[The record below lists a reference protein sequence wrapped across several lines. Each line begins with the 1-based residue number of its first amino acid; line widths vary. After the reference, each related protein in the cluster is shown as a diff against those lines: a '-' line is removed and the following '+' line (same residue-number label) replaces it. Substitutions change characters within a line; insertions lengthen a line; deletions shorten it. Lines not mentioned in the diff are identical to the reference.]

1 MGLTYIT
8 FSDITVLWRFCH
20 LQDLLAWK
28 CSKEQTFHEQLKNVS
43 MAASVKV
50 HEKDV
55 MLFFFFKLFINTVL
69 FVTLST
75 KECSFIFMATVSK
88 WNNNIAILLKF

>member
-1 MGLTYIT
+1 
-8 FSDITVLWRFCH
+8 
-20 LQDLLAWK
+20 
-28 CSKEQTFHEQLKNVS
+28 

-88 WNNNIAILLKF
+88 